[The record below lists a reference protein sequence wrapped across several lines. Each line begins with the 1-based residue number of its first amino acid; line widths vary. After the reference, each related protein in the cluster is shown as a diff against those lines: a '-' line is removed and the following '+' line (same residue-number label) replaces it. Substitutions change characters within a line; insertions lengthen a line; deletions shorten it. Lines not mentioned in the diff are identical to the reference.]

1 MLLSIPTSSLIRSAD
16 SARLRGCLHIWA
28 RLASLVWCACAP
40 AYAAPAAKY
49 AVEIVA
55 PRALEKVLQDNLDI
69 VRWSKREDVTPGQV
83 EQLYKTAPDQI
94 AELLA
99 TEGYFSAHVEAS
111 FERQKQPEL
120 IRFVVDPGEPARIA
134 SIDLRVVGPVTTD
147 AQASKRITEARA
159 AFTFKVGDS
168 FQQNVWKQGKDAVV
182 HSLAR
187 RVYAA
192 ARVSS
197 SRVQIHPE
205 THSAQVQLEVDSG
218 PPFTF
223 GALKV
228 NGLSRYAASI
238 VTNLNPI
245 RPGDPYDEDELVK
258 FQRRLLS
265 TGYFASAIVAARP
278 PGGSARST
286 PVTVNLVE
294 SPSQRVELGAGLS
307 TDRGP
312 RAQIDYNDHNLLD
325 RAWRLSSS
333 IYADRL
339 SQSLTAGLQFPRN
352 ERGYHYGLEA
362 KFKNEDIQGQR
373 VTDWS
378 TTGAHTY
385 FVEEYAST
393 QALQFLAERSSLVGG
408 TVDNRQALYL
418 SQTWTWN
425 GLDDVINPR
434 RGYLA
439 SLQVGGASE
448 GLASTRSF
456 GRIQL
461 KAAYLQ
467 PLGERWTLGLRADTG
482 FVLADSRDGIP
493 SAYVFRAGGDNTI
506 RGYAFESL
514 GVSEG
519 GAIVG
524 GRYMLVG
531 SVELTRWITREWGA
545 AVFYDT
551 GNAFDDWH
559 DFNPVNGYGAGVRW
573 RSPLGA
579 LSLDLAYGE
588 AAKTFRV
595 HFSAGFA
602 FR

>member
-1 MLLSIPTSSLIRSAD
+1 MLLSIPTSCLIRSAD
-16 SARLRGCLHIWA
+16 GAWLCRCLRICA
-28 RLASLVWCACAP
+28 ALAVAVWCAWAP
-40 AYAAPAAKY
+40 VHAAPATKY

-55 PRALEKVLQDNLDI
+55 PGALEKVLQDNLDI

-120 IRFVVDPGEPARIA
+120 VRFVVDPGEPARIA
-134 SIDLRVVGPVTTD
+134 SIDLRIVGPVTADT
-147 AQASKRITEARA
+147 QASKRIAEARA
-159 AFTFKVGDS
+159 AFTFKVGDT
-168 FQQNVWKQGKDAVV
+168 FRQKVWAQGKDAVV

-187 RVYAA
+187 RMYAA

-197 SRVQIHPE
+197 SRVQIDPE
-205 THSAQVQLEVDSG
+205 THSAQLQLEVDSG

-223 GALKV
+223 GALKT
-228 NGLSRYAASI
+228 NGLSRYAASV

-245 RPGDPYDEDELVK
+245 RPGDPYDEDELIK

-265 TGYFASAIVAARP
+265 TGYFATAIVTARP
-278 PGGSARST
+278 QSDAAQSM
-286 PVTVNLVE
+286 PVIVNLVE

-312 RAQIDYNDHNLLD
+312 RAQVDYKDQNLLD
-325 RAWRLSSS
+325 RAWRLSSTV
-333 IYADRL
+333 YADRL
-339 SQSLTAGLQFPRN
+339 SQSLTGGLQFPRN

-439 SLQVGGASE
+439 SLQIGGASDVV
-448 GLASTRSF
+448 ASTRSF

-461 KAAYLQ
+461 KGGYLQ

-482 FVLADSRDGIP
+482 FVLADSREGIP

-514 GVSEG
+514 GVLEN

-531 SVELTRWITREWGA
+531 SVELTHWITREWGA

-588 AAKTFRV
+588 EAKSFRV

>member
-1 MLLSIPTSSLIRSAD
+1 MSLSIPTSWLIRSVD
-16 SARLRGCLHIWA
+16 GMRLRRCLRIWPG
-28 RLASLVWCACAP
+28 LASLVWCACASVH
-40 AYAAPAAKY
+40 AAPAGKFG
-49 AVEIVA
+49 VEIVA
-55 PRALEKVLQDNLDI
+55 PSALEKVLRDDLDI

-94 AELLA
+94 AEILA

-111 FERQKQPEL
+111 FERQKQPQV
-120 IRFVVDPGEPARIA
+120 IRFVIDPGEPARIA
-134 SIDLRVVGPVTTD
+134 GIDLRIIGPVTAD
-147 AQASKRITEARA
+147 AQASKRIAEAHA
-159 AFTFKVGDS
+159 AFTLKVGDI
-168 FQQNVWKQGKDAVV
+168 FRQKLWAQGKDAVV

-205 THSAQVQLEVDSG
+205 THSADVQLEVDSG
-218 PPFTF
+218 LPFTF
-223 GALKV
+223 GALKI
-228 NGLSRYAASI
+228 NGLRRYAASI
-238 VTNLNPI
+238 VANLNPI
-245 RPGDPYDEDELVK
+245 RPGDPFDEDELIK

-265 TGYFASAIVAARP
+265 TGYFATAIVTARP
-278 PGGSARST
+278 QSGSARSM
-286 PVTVNLVE
+286 PVIINLVE
-294 SPSQRVELGAGLS
+294 APSQRVELGAGLS

-312 RAQIDYNDHNLLD
+312 RAQLDYRDQNLFD
-325 RAWRLSSS
+325 RAWRLTSTA
-333 IYADRL
+333 YADRL
-339 SQSLTAGLQFPRN
+339 SQSLSGGVQFPRN

-425 GLDDVINPR
+425 GMDDIINPR

-439 SLQVGGASE
+439 SLQVGGASDA
-448 GLASTRSF
+448 LASTRSF
-456 GRIQL
+456 GRIEL

-482 FVLADSRDGIP
+482 FVLADSREGIP

-514 GVSEG
+514 GVLEN

-531 SVELTRWITREWGA
+531 SAELTRWITREWGA

-588 AAKTFRV
+588 AARSFRV